1 MTDTNQSSTERY
13 NPAPRASSNRDTDM
27 EGYRR
32 PDDAIY
38 REVCEIMLGS
48 GKLDASKIDVRVAD
62 GKVTLT
68 GTVGN
73 ELDKQMAT
81 ELAESVPDVQ
91 EVNNQLQIP

>member
-1 MTDTNQSSTERY
+1 MADINQSSTERY
-13 NPAPRASSNRDTDM
+13 NPALRSSSNPDAGT

-68 GTVGN
+68 GTVDN